1 VDKIEFLDGN
11 AIIAV
16 HRRLAGNQK
25 YSLDIAQ
32 ADELIRDAFNRYY
45 ANDPKKFLPILD
57 LIRETS
63 PEKFSAALAILKE
76 QNIHP
81 TCDSIRFLLHQTNVL
96 MVEPFDIKGGFEV
109 LEPDLTIFDQFMEG

>member
-1 VDKIEFLDGN
+1 M
-11 AIIAV
+11 
-16 HRRLAGNQK
+16 
-25 YSLDIAQ
+25 
-32 ADELIRDAFNRYY
+32 LILQRFGRPGCEARFNLLTT
-45 ANDPKKFLPILD
+45 FLPILD

-96 MVEPFDIKGGFEV
+96 MVEPFDIEGGFEV

>member
-1 VDKIEFLDGN
+1 MLSI
-11 AIIAV
+11 AIMRMI
-16 HRRLAGNQK
+16 Q
-25 YSLDIAQ
+25 
-32 ADELIRDAFNRYY
+32 
-45 ANDPKKFLPILD
+45 KFLPILD

-96 MVEPFDIKGGFEV
+96 MVEPFDIEGGFEV